1 MTPTVDVRSVVTLV
15 LSFKA
20 DCTIVL
26 CCELEI
32 VVRAFISSRLDYCK
46 SVFTGASR
54 NSPEH
59 LQVVHDAAVR
69 TDLTLTDGVAD
80 AAGSD
85 C

>member
-1 MTPTVDVRSVVTLV
+1 MS
-15 LSFKA
+15 
-20 DCTIVL
+20 

-32 VVRAFISSRLDYCK
+32 VVRAFISLRLDYCK

-54 NSPEH
+54 NWPEH
-59 LQVVHDAAVR
+59 LQVVHDTAVR